1 MRNLLVLSFILV
13 LAACAGTPP
22 PETARTASPIP
33 DREGV
38 QRVKVVARSY
48 YFNPSH
54 ITVRAGQP
62 VELQLSREPG
72 LVPHDFTLVAPE
84 AGIDIRVA
92 LSTAAQT
99 VRFTPTKP
107 GRYSFFCSQRFL
119 GQSHRERGMTGV
131 LEVKAD
137 A

>member
-1 MRNLLVLSFILV
+1 MRNPLVLSLLLV
-13 LAACAGTPP
+13 IAACAGTPP
-22 PETARTASPIP
+22 PESARTAAPVP

-38 QRVKVVARSY
+38 QRVKVVAGSY
-48 YFNPSH
+48 YFNPSR
-54 ITVRAGQP
+54 ITVRVGQP

-72 LVPHDFTLVAPE
+72 LVPHDFTLVAPQ
-84 AGIDIRVA
+84 AGIDVQVA
-92 LSTAAQT
+92 LSTAPQT
-99 VRFTPTKP
+99 VRFTPTRA
-107 GRYSFFCSQRFL
+107 GRYAFFCSQRFL

>member
-1 MRNLLVLSFILV
+1 MRNPFVLSLVLG

-22 PETARTASPIP
+22 PEAARTAVAIP

-38 QRVKVVARSY
+38 QRVTVVARSY

-54 ITVRAGQP
+54 VTVRAGQP

-84 AGIDIRVA
+84 AGIDIRVD
-92 LSTAAQT
+92 LSTAPQT
-99 VRFTPTKP
+99 VRFTPTRP
-107 GRYSFFCSQRFL
+107 GRYPFFCSQRFL

-131 LEVKAD
+131 LEVKA
-137 A
+137 